1 MNKFTKKLLPFC
13 SLIFIISLWT
23 FLEPDTFFTI
33 RNFENVL
40 TRSSING
47 IMAAGMTYVI
57 IAGGI
62 DLSVGS
68 MLAMCG
74 MLGSVAMLAMAGAS
88 WPEIASGKGI
98 ELDTAVMIGGTLVSI
113 IAGAFCGFIN
123 GKLITKLKLAPF
135 IVTLGTM
142 SIFRGISY
150 LMNDGKPFAV
160 SAYSWLDVGRLR
172 IPIIEQIPYIGP
184 YIGKY
189 ASIPSS
195 VVLLAMILVA
205 AGFMLKFTPFGRYTY
220 AIGSNSE
227 TAFHAGVNVNKVLV
241 SIYTL
246 TGAFVGLAAMITTS
260 RASTAQP
267 TAGMGLELDIIAAV
281 IIGGCSPSGGK
292 GTLLGTVIGTFL
304 ISFLRN
310 GLTISGLSANVQLIV
325 IGAII
330 VSAVAADNIATKRNS

>member
-1 MNKFTKKLLPFC
+1 MNKFSKKLLPFC

-23 FLEPDTFFTI
+23 FLEPDTFFSVK
-33 RNFENVL
+33 NFENVL
-40 TRSSING
+40 TRSSMPG

-57 IAGGI
+57 ISGGI

-68 MLAMCG
+68 MMAMCG
-74 MLGSVAMLAMAGAS
+74 MLGSVAMLAMGGAS
-88 WPEIASGKGI
+88 WHDIASGKGVQ
-98 ELDTAVMIGGTLVSI
+98 LSQSVMIGGTLVSI
-113 IAGAFCGFIN
+113 FAGAVCGFLN

-142 SIFRGISY
+142 SIFRGVSY

-160 SAYSWLDVGRLR
+160 SNYDWLDIGRLH
-172 IPIIEQIPYIGP
+172 IPILAQIS

-189 ASIPSS
+189 ASVPSS
-195 VVLLAMILVA
+195 VVLLALVLLA

-220 AIGSNSE
+220 AIGSNVE
-227 TAFHAGVNVNKVLV
+227 TAFHAGVGVNKVLV
-241 SIYTL
+241 AIYTL
-246 TGAFVGLAAMITTS
+246 TGAFVGLAGMITTS

-281 IIGGCSPSGGK
+281 IIGGCSPRGGH
-292 GTLLGTVIGTFL
+292 GTMVGTIIGTFL

-310 GLTISGLSANVQLIV
+310 GLTISGISANVQLIV

-330 VSAVAADNIATKRNS
+330 IAAVSADKIATKQQS

>member
-1 MNKFTKKLLPFC
+1 MNNFTKKLLPFC
-13 SLIFIISLWT
+13 SLIFIISLGT
-23 FLEPDTFFTI
+23 FLKPDNFFTI
-33 RNFENVL
+33 ENFENVL
-40 TRSSING
+40 TRSSVNG

-88 WPEIASGKGI
+88 WQEIAAGKGI
-98 ELDTAVMIGGTLVSI
+98 ELSTAVMIGGTLVSI

-150 LMNDGKPFAV
+150 LMNNGKPFAV
-160 SAYSWLDVGRLR
+160 SAYAWLDVGRLN
-172 IPIIEQIPYIGP
+172 IPIIEQIP

-195 VVLLAMILVA
+195 VVLLTIILVA

-220 AIGSNSE
+220 AIGSNIE
-227 TAFHAGVNVNKVLV
+227 TAFHAGVNVNKILIY
-241 SIYTL
+241 IYTL

-292 GTLLGTVIGTFL
+292 GNVTGTVIGTFL
-304 ISFLRN
+304 ISVLRN
-310 GLTISGLSANVQLIV
+310 ILTILGFSADVQLIV

-330 VSAVAADNIATKRNS
+330 VFAVAIDQIAAKRQS

>member
-1 MNKFTKKLLPFC
+1 MNKFTKRLLPFC
-13 SLIFIISLWT
+13 SLIFIVSLWT
-23 FLEPDTFFTI
+23 FLEPDTFLSI

-57 IAGGI
+57 ISGGI

-68 MLAMCG
+68 MMAMCG
-74 MLGSVAMLAMAGAS
+74 MLGSVAMLAMGGAS
-88 WPEIASGKGI
+88 WQQIASGQYI
-98 ELDTAVMIGGTLVSI
+98 QLSPVVMIGGTLVSI
-113 IAGAFCGFIN
+113 LAGAVCGFIN
-123 GKLITKLKLAPF
+123 GKLITRLSLAPF

-142 SIFRGISY
+142 SIFRGVSY
-150 LMNDGKPFAV
+150 LMNNGKPFAV
-160 SAYSWLDVGRLR
+160 SDYDWLDIGRLN
-172 IPIIEQIPYIGP
+172 IVIIEQIPYIG
-184 YIGKY
+184 KY
-189 ASIPSS
+189 AHIPSS
-195 VVLLAMILVA
+195 VVLLFIILAA

-220 AIGSNSE
+220 AIGSNVE
-227 TAFHAGVNVNKVLV
+227 TAFHAGVGVNKVLV
-241 SIYTL
+241 AVYTL

-281 IIGGCSPSGGK
+281 IIGGCSPRGGQ
-292 GTLLGTVIGTFL
+292 GTIVGTIIGTFL

-310 GLTISGLSANVQLIV
+310 GLTISGISANVQLIV

-330 VSAVAADNIATKRNS
+330 VLAVAADKMATKRQS

>member
-1 MNKFTKKLLPFC
+1 MNKFTKRLLPFC

-23 FLEPDTFFTI
+23 FLEPDTFFT
-33 RNFENVL
+33 RQNFENVL
-40 TRSSING
+40 TRSATNG

-74 MLGSVAMLAMAGAS
+74 MIGSVSMLAMSGAS
-88 WPEIASGKGI
+88 WEQISSGQNI
-98 ELDTAVMIGGTLVSI
+98 PLSTTVMIGGTLVSI
-113 IAGAFCGFIN
+113 LAGAFCGFVN
-123 GKLITKLKLAPF
+123 GKLITKLRLAPF

-142 SIFRGISY
+142 SIFRGVSY
-150 LMNDGKPFAV
+150 LMNNGKPFAV
-160 SAYSWLDVGRLR
+160 SDYEWLDIGR
-172 IPIIEQIPYIGP
+172 I
-184 YIGKY
+184 
-189 ASIPSS
+189 AMIPSS
-195 VVLLAMILVA
+195 VVFLFLVLVA

-220 AIGSNSE
+220 AIGSNVE
-227 TAFHAGVNVNKVLV
+227 TAFHAGVGVNKVQV
-241 SIYTL
+241 AIYTL

-260 RASTAQP
+260 RASTSQP

-292 GTLLGTVIGTFL
+292 GTMVGTIVGTFL

-310 GLTISGLSANVQLIV
+310 GLTISGLSADVQLIV

-330 VSAVAADNIATKRNS
+330 VLAVAADQVATKRQS

>member
-1 MNKFTKKLLPFC
+1 MDKFTKKLLPFC
-13 SLIFIISLWT
+13 SLIFIVSLFS
-23 FLEPDTFFTI
+23 FLKPDTFLSVL
-33 RNFENVL
+33 NFENVL
-40 TRSSING
+40 TRSSTNG

-57 IAGGI
+57 ISGGI

-74 MLGSVAMLAMAGAS
+74 MFGSVAMLAMAGAS
-88 WPEIASGKGI
+88 WQQIAGGNAIHLS
-98 ELDTAVMIGGTLVSI
+98 TAVMIGGTLVSI
-113 IAGAFCGFIN
+113 LAGALCGFIN
-123 GKLITKLKLAPF
+123 GKLITKLNLAPF

-160 SAYSWLDVGRLR
+160 SDYSWLDIGRFA
-172 IPIIEQIPYIGP
+172 Y
-184 YIGKY
+184 
-189 ASIPSS
+189 IPSS
-195 VVLLAMILVA
+195 VVLLVLIFAA
-205 AGFMLKFTPFGRYTY
+205 AGIILKFTPFGRYTY
-220 AIGSNSE
+220 AVGSNVE
-227 TAFHAGVNVNKVLV
+227 TAFHAGVGVNKVLV

-281 IIGGCSPSGGK
+281 IIGGCSTRGGA
-292 GTLLGTVIGTFL
+292 GTMIGTIVGTFL

-310 GLTISGLSANVQLIV
+310 GLTISGISANVQLIV

-330 VSAVAADNIATKRNS
+330 VLAVAADKISAKK

>member
-1 MNKFTKKLLPFC
+1 MNKFTKRLLPFC
-13 SLIFIISLWT
+13 SLIFIISLFT
-23 FLEPDTFFTI
+23 FFLPNTFFTLK
-33 RNFENVL
+33 NFENVL
-40 TRSSING
+40 TRSTTNG

-57 IAGGI
+57 ITAGI

-74 MLGSVAMLAMAGAS
+74 MIGSVAMLAMTGAS
-88 WPEIASGKGI
+88 WNEISTGQDI
-98 ELDTAVMIGGTLVSI
+98 PLSTTVMIGGTFVSI
-113 IAGAFCGFIN
+113 FAGALCGFVN
-123 GKLITKLKLAPF
+123 GKLITRIKLAPF

-150 LMNDGKPFAV
+150 LINNRKPIAV
-160 SAYSWLDVGRLR
+160 SDYAWLDVGK
-172 IPIIEQIPYIGP
+172 IAY
-184 YIGKY
+184 
-189 ASIPSS
+189 IPSS
-195 VVLLAMILVA
+195 VVLLIVILVVS
-205 AGFMLKFTPFGRYTY
+205 GFILKFTPLGRYIY
-220 AIGSNSE
+220 AIGSNVE

-241 SIYTL
+241 AVYTL

-267 TAGMGLELDIIAAV
+267 TAGMGLELDIIAAI

-292 GTLLGTVIGTFL
+292 GTMVGTIVGTFL

-310 GLTISGLSANVQLIV
+310 GLTISGLSADVQLIV

-330 VSAVAADNIATKRNS
+330 VLAVAADQVATKRQS